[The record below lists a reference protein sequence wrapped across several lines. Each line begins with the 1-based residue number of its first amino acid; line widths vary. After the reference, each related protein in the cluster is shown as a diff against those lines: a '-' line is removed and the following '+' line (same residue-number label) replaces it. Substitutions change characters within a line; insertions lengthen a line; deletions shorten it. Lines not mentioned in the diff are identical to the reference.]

1 MPERRQR
8 VASLKRIT
16 TRKRRRPRLAAVR
29 PTGPPPSK
37 RSMAAEGN
45 KRLHRPPSSAAVTE
59 FYVTGF
65 GKFASVPHNPTT
77 DLARGVQNFFAE
89 STRAAVER
97 RERGVV
103 LADARVLEVSA
114 VAVREA
120 VQDLCQQCR
129 ARDAARGDQT
139 PAVRSCFLHLGV
151 DASSPDMALERNAFN
166 TAVFRFPDERGYQPT
181 VPVPVVEVD
190 AMYRRRSC
198 DELALQRV
206 LRHLLETPDLQMPHR
221 IRMRISESAG
231 QFLCNFTYYL
241 SLKMVQDE
249 AHGRWQSLFLHCPP
263 AQVISVPD
271 QLAFVLALMRAI
283 AQVNA
288 EQVADAKEAAPT
300 EVPAP
305 EVTADGAHLGQA
317 NATVSFTS

>member
-1 MPERRQR
+1 MPKRRQR
-8 VASLKRIT
+8 VALSKSVTIQ
-16 TRKRRRPRLAAVR
+16 KRRRQRLAAVR

-37 RSMAAEGN
+37 RSMTADGN
-45 KRLHRPPSSAAVTE
+45 HRLHRPPSPAAATE

-77 DLARGVQNFFAE
+77 DLARGVQKFFGE
-89 STRAAVER
+89 STRAAVE

-114 VAVREA
+114 VAVRA
-120 VQDLCQQCR
+120 ALQDLCQQCR
-129 ARDAARGDQT
+129 TRDAARGDQT

-166 TAVFRFPDERGYQPT
+166 IALFRFPDERGYQPT
-181 VPVPVVEVD
+181 EPVPVVEAD
-190 AMYRRRSC
+190 AMYRQRSC

-221 IRMRISESAG
+221 IRIRVSESAG

-288 EQVADAKEAAPT
+288 EQAADAKEAAPT
-300 EVPAP
+300 S
-305 EVTADGAHLGQA
+305 EVTANGAHLGQA
-317 NATVSFTS
+317 RATASFTS